1 MAASIS
7 SFMGTMR
14 WLPFL
19 VLGPQAVGGCWI
31 HLGGL
36 LPRFPLRVDRLAAK
50 IVEPLLDLLRLEA
63 GGNPV
68 SQFPLDPSY
77 PARGG
82 AVVCF
87 RVVQDFL
94 EQAVTKF
101 AEQDSLLESGQHG
114 GGLIGSQ
121 LDGGPNGLLR

>member
-1 MAASIS
+1 
-7 SFMGTMR
+7 
-14 WLPFL
+14 
-19 VLGPQAVGGCWI
+19 
-31 HLGGL
+31 
-36 LPRFPLRVDRLAAK
+36 
-50 IVEPLLDLLRLEA
+50 
-63 GGNPV
+63 
-68 SQFPLDPSY
+68 
-77 PARGG
+77 
-82 AVVCF
+82 VVCF